1 MNIPYKIINIQ
12 LEQNIPFETITKPS
26 FIIVWYKYLPL
37 GHIWVDN
44 GFDSKEEFKTA
55 IRNAIKNTL
64 NYYVDQE
71 SASFIFTAFDANNN
85 IDLIAS
91 LEKLFLQAFP
101 NSIYAPSLSVVIC
114 TRNRTNSLMKCIAS
128 LKNSIDTDFELI
140 IVDNAPDDRSTE
152 VAVANLE
159 HVVYLKEPKK
169 GLDNARNT
177 GAKAATKDIVAYTD
191 DDVEVT
197 PEWTSMLK
205 KCFIDPKTMAVTGLV
220 LPVAIQTKSQY
231 LFEKYWSFNRG
242 YIPLVFGQTFFNY
255 NLHVGVPV
263 WEIGAGANM
272 AFRKIAFDLVGYFD
286 ERLDVGAS
294 GCSGDSE
301 FWYKVLADGWQ
312 CNYFPQLVVFHSHR
326 EDIESLNKQLF
337 SYMRGQVSSLLVQYE
352 KYNHRGNLARVFKW
366 LPLYYWQR
374 MKDNIRGKDK
384 ERNFTL
390 WLEIKGCF
398 SGALFYWKN
407 KQPLSMHYPFPLKLN
422 DDASVNK
429 DSLVSVIITCY
440 NYGHFLKQAIDSV
453 LKQSHENIEII
464 VVDDGS
470 TDNTQTII
478 ASYTNI
484 RSIITN
490 RVDVSAARN
499 AGIKL
504 AKGDYITFLD
514 ADDYLPEGA
523 IELNLYYFSFFP
535 KAVFVS
541 GNHQKVDVNG
551 NILSTGTPLGK
562 MGDVYKDLLSGNYIG
577 MEGTILYRKAIF
589 DCFQFDDNLSTGEFY
604 DLNLSVARYFP
615 IFSHEKIVANYRIHT
630 KSKSTD
636 NQLMWEKIQLIVEKQ
651 KPRIANLE
659 EKEKL
664 QEGLINW
671 KNYFYGP
678 RKY

>member
-12 LEQNIPFETITKPS
+12 LEQYVPFEIAKES
-26 FIIVWYKYLPL
+26 YFVIVWYKHLPL
-37 GHIWVDN
+37 GHFWVEN
-44 GFDSKEEFKTA
+44 GFNNKEEFKSA
-55 IRNAIKNTL
+55 IRNAIKKTI
-64 NYYVDQE
+64 NYYVDEE
-71 SASFIFTAFDANNN
+71 SASFIFAAFDANNN
-85 IDLIAS
+85 TDFITS
-91 LEKLFLQAFP
+91 LEKLFIQAFP
-101 NSIYAPSLSVVIC
+101 NSIYFPSLSVVIC
-114 TRNRTNSLMKCIAS
+114 TRNRTAALLKCIAS
-128 LKNSIDTDFELI
+128 LNNSIDIDFELI

-152 VAVANLE
+152 IAVANLE

-169 GLDNARNT
+169 GLDNARNA

-205 KCFIDPKTMAVTGLV
+205 KCFINPKTMAVTGLV

-242 YIPLVFGQTFFNY
+242 YIPIVFGQTFFNN

-272 AFRKIAFDLVGYFD
+272 AFRKIAFNLVGYFD

-301 FWYKVLADGWQ
+301 FWYKVLADGWH
-312 CNYFPQLVVFHSHR
+312 CNYFPQLVVFHNHR
-326 EDIESLNKQLF
+326 EDIESLNRQLF

-352 KYNHRGNLARVFKW
+352 KYKHQGNLARVFKW

-374 MKDNIRGKDK
+374 IKHKICGKDK

-407 KQPLSMHYPFPLKLN
+407 KKPLSMHYPYPLKLN

-429 DSLVSVIITCY
+429 DSLVSVVITCF

-453 LKQSHENIEII
+453 LNQSHKHIEII

-470 TDNTQTII
+470 TDNTQEII

-484 RSIITN
+484 QSIITK

-499 AGIKL
+499 IGVKL
-504 AKGDYITFLD
+504 ANGEYVTFLD
-514 ADDYLPEGA
+514 ADDFLPTNA
-523 IELNLYYFSFFP
+523 IQINLYFFNYFP
-535 KAVFVS
+535 KSVYIS
-541 GNHQKVDVNG
+541 GNYEKVDKNG
-551 NILSTGTPLGK
+551 ATLGEGIASNK
-562 MGDVYKDLLSGNYIG
+562 AGYVYKDLLSGNYIG
-577 MEGTILYRKAIF
+577 MEGTILYRKALF
-589 DCFQFDDNLSTGEFY
+589 DCFQFDVNLNTGEFY
-604 DLNLSVARYFP
+604 DLNLSIARFFP
-615 IFSHEKIVANYRIHT
+615 VFSHDKTVAFYRLHGH
-630 KSKSTD
+630 SKSS
-636 NQLMWEKIQLIVEKQ
+636 NKQLMWDKVQQILMKQ
-651 KPRIANLE
+651 KYFITNKEEMENLE
-659 EKEKL
+659 
-664 QEGLINW
+664 EGLINW
-671 KNYFYGP
+671 KNYYYDSK
-678 RKY
+678 KY